1 MLACTPVWREKTR
14 LERQKVQAA
23 AMGKASHFL
32 HHSMRKKETV
42 LSGWAIKPKG
52 VFHLSELTGQTLS
65 AVMRISL
72 LIKLPT
78 QISQIL
84 NGIQEGDNV
93 SAKNLG
99 KSRFPCQND
108 WCGYGPASQFWQ
120 MERALS
126 VTVVIY
132 YKTLRNNMLYVPG
145 LQSIIFLYFF
155 CNQNLYFL

>member
-1 MLACTPVWREKTR
+1 MHSSLTREDKI
-14 LERQKVQAA
+14 EESKSSGCGDRQ
-23 AMGKASHFL
+23 SLLFSSSL
-32 HHSMRKKETV
+32 NKKKRDCMC
-42 LSGWAIKPKG
+42 SQGGAIKPKG
-52 VFHLSELTGQTLS
+52 VFQLSELTGQTLS
-65 AVMRISL
+65 AVMTISL

-84 NGIQEGDNV
+84 NGMQEGDNV
-93 SAKNLG
+93 SAKNLE

-120 MERALS
+120 MERALI
-126 VTVVIY
+126 IY
-132 YKTLRNNMLYVPG
+132 YKTLRTNMLYVPG